1 MKKQWIKEYTMGGD
15 IGVRSKSA
23 AESLPDME
31 DGAGRSQK
39 TLSFYLGM
47 KRFIDILL
55 SGTGLIVLSPVMCI
69 LAICVR
75 LTSKGPAFF
84 LQTRVGKNG
93 KPFTIFKFRSM
104 VDGADNLEKYLTPEL
119 YARYL
124 KDRKLANDPRVT
136 FFGQILRRTSLD
148 ELPQLLNILFGDMSL
163 IGPRPLLQDEIVA
176 YGPAYFLYAQLR
188 PGLTGLWQIKSRNVT
203 TLSERSKLDEE
214 YYRRKSFRFD
224 LYIFF
229 KTFKTVFSKKG
240 AC

>member
-55 SGTGLIVLSPVMCI
+55 SGTGLVVLSPVMCI

-93 KPFTIFKFRSM
+93 KPFTIFKLRTMFS
-104 VDGADNLEKYLTPEL
+104 GAQDLSKSLTRAQ
-119 YARYL
+119 YIQFQ
-124 KDRKLANDPRVT
+124 KDRKLTYDPRVT
-136 FFGQILRRTSLD
+136 RFGDFLRRTSLD
-148 ELPQLLNILFGDMSL
+148 ELPQLLNILKGDMSFV
-163 IGPRPLLQDEIVA
+163 GPRPIVA
-176 YGPAYFLYAQLR
+176 DELEKYKQYLFAYLDVK
-188 PGLTGLWQIKSRNVT
+188 PGLTGMWQVNGRSTTTYDERVNLDMLYYQNRTFQLDIKLILN
-203 TLSERSKLDEE
+203 
-214 YYRRKSFRFD
+214 
-224 LYIFF
+224 
-229 KTFKTVFSKKG
+229 TFKIVFSKKG